1 VDISAGIPVNVT
13 AVAYLDH
20 FDDEFLIQD
29 VVEDSIRPL
38 KNAKLVLSREFG
50 AARWARLIAQGF
62 DPLQNPP
69 DVDGGQPA

>member
-29 VVEDSIRPL
+29 ALEDSIRPL
-38 KNAKLVLSREFG
+38 TNAELILSREFG
-50 AARWARLIAQGF
+50 VARWARFIAQGF

-69 DVDGGQPA
+69 DVDGWQPA